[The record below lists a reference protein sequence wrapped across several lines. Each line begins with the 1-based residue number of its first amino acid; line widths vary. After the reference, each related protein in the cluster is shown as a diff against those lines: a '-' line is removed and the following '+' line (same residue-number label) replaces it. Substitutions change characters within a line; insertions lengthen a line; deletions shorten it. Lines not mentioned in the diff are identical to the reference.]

1 MSKRSLLWSAAVA
14 LGLIFGTAAGAQ
26 ERLLRHD
33 EAAPGRLDPSKVSDY
48 AASVLAYNLY
58 DTLIESKPGGGVV
71 PHLAESWTASDDR
84 KSYTFKLRPGVKF
97 HSGNVM
103 TADDVV
109 FSLERMLALASGHSR
124 LFNGIVATADD
135 ENTVTFKLP
144 AVNSTFLPALV
155 RLPIVD
161 KATVMAHKLDGKH
174 GEFGDYGEDFLSRE
188 DAGTGAYRMV
198 THNPQAETTMKL
210 FPGYFGDVAE
220 KAPTDVLL
228 RYGVQAPTVR
238 TLMANNEWEATSQW
252 LPSEIKRSLVESGK
266 VLVGEGGAGYFIMP
280 LNTRRAPTDDVHV
293 RRAISMALDYDT
305 MRKLM
310 EVVPGQEVARPMNGV
325 IPSGMLGYDAS
336 IPPHTLNI
344 EAAKAELAKSKYGN
358 DIPALEVI
366 WVAEVAVEEK
376 FALLVQQNL
385 QQIGLKVSVVKM
397 PWALLVDRAGKAE
410 TTPNMTQVFV
420 WAAYP
425 DPDSLIGRNHSSNI
439 GSTIKMDWSDDQQLD
454 ALLEKA
460 RTVGSADERD
470 AVYKEI
476 QLRMMDEVPDIW
488 AFESYT
494 TFVKQDYVSAPPL
507 DHADQAVAVQGG
519 NWQFRKWSINK

>member
-1 MSKRSLLWSAAVA
+1 MSRRSILWSTALA
-14 LGLIFGTAAGAQ
+14 LGLIFGSAAGAQ

-48 AASVLAYNLY
+48 AASVLAYNIY

-71 PHLAESWTASDDR
+71 PHLAESWTVSDDR
-84 KSYTFKLRPGVKF
+84 KSYTFKLRQGTKF

-103 TADDVV
+103 TSEDVV
-109 FSLERMLALASGHSR
+109 FSLERMVALGSGHSR
-124 LFNGIVATADD
+124 LFKGVTATAGDAG
-135 ENTVTFKLP
+135 TVTFTLP

-161 KATVMAHKLDGKH
+161 KATVMAHKADGKH

-188 DAGTGAYRMV
+188 DAGSGAYRV
-198 THNPQAETTMKL
+198 TAHNPQAETTMKL
-210 FPGYFGDVAE
+210 FPDYFGDVAE
-220 KAPTDVLL
+220 KAPTDVLI

-252 LPSEIKRSLVESGK
+252 IPSEIKRSLVESGK
-266 VLVGEGGAGYFIMP
+266 VLIGEGGAGYFIMP
-280 LNTRRAPTDDVHV
+280 LNTQRAPTDDVHV

-310 EVVPGQEVARPMNGV
+310 EVVPGHEVARPMNGV
-325 IPSGMLGYDAS
+325 IPSGMLGYDTS
-336 IPPHTLNI
+336 ISALKQDI
-344 EAAKAELAKSKYGN
+344 EAAKAELAKSKYGS
-358 DIPALEVI
+358 DVPALEVI

-385 QQIGLKVSVVKM
+385 QQIGLKAEVVKM
-397 PWALLVDRAGKAE
+397 PWALLVDRAAKAE

-425 DPDSLIGRNHSSNI
+425 DPDSLIGRHHSANL
-439 GSTIKMDWSDDQQLD
+439 GTTIKMDWSDDKQLD

-460 RTVGSADERD
+460 RTADTNEGRA
-470 AVYKEI
+470 AVYKDI
-476 QLRMMDEVPDIW
+476 QMRMMDQVPDIW
-488 AFESYT
+488 AFENYT
-494 TFVKQDYVSAPPL
+494 TFVKQDYVTAPQL
-507 DHADQAVAVQGG
+507 DSADQAIAVQGG